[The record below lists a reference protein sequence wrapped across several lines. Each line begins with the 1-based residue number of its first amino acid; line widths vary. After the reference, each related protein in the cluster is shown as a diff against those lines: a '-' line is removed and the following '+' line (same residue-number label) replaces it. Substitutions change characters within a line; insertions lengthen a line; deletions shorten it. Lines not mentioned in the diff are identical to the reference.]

1 MSAAPG
7 HPGLDATWTSS
18 AKHGVGTA
26 MADTSRVWFTLSHGI
41 LNEIYFPRMDV
52 ANTRDAQLL
61 IVSRDGQFWE
71 EKRDLIHEVQYIHP
85 DAPAYKLI
93 NTDPQGRFRITK
105 RIVTWPEG
113 DALLTHVRFEV
124 LQGARSDYRV
134 FFLLAPHI
142 KNQGGHNNA
151 ALIDLRGRQAVMA
164 WRGDAALC
172 IGSTV
177 PFVRRS
183 VGFVGY
189 SDGWTQLH
197 GTRELIEYTEALDGN
212 VALTAELD
220 LTSDEQ
226 TLAVA
231 FGGTREEA
239 QFTAELALLH
249 NYYHI
254 EQDYIAGWS
263 AYMDSLPGLVPHD
276 HPHAHLQRV
285 SAFVLKT
292 HHGKLFPGGIIAS
305 LSIPW
310 GNAAGDGNMGGYH
323 LVWPRDMVEA
333 AQAFLALGD
342 ITSAR
347 QSLFFLMATQQANGS
362 WPQNFW
368 LDGQPYWKGSQLD
381 ETAFPI
387 LLAYRLEQMDAMR
400 TGEDLYPM
408 VRRALAYI
416 CQTGPVTEQD
426 RWEEDSGYSPS
437 TLAITISALI
447 VGAELARRRGDNDVA
462 AYCEMLADYWQG
474 RIDKWTFT
482 EHGQVDPRF
491 PCHYIRIHTQAPRSP
506 DGRVDHGFVPI
517 KNMPPGAPNLYPEE
531 AVIDGGFL
539 ELVRYGLK
547 AADDPHIT
555 QSVAAYD
562 AILKQE
568 LPYGPLWHRYN
579 HDGYGEQEDGSP
591 FQGHGRG
598 RLWPL
603 LAGERGHYAIALGQ
617 SPEPYLAAMEG
628 SASIG
633 GLLPEQVWDSADIPE
648 RELFLGRPSG
658 SAMPLVW
665 AHAEYIK
672 LVRSA
677 MDGHVFE
684 LPELVHTRYIQRPHD
699 ARHSGMLFWQFNH
712 KRLHWHAGDQLLR
725 IAVPRPGVLVYTT
738 DEWAHVLNAE
748 LHDAHVG
755 MYYHDIALHGLTAVE
770 FTFYWSTEQR
780 WEGMNYRM
788 ERSEGVAP
796 ARSGCQ

>member
-1 MSAAPG
+1 MADAPG
-7 HPGLDATWTSS
+7 RPGLDATWTSS

-26 MADTSRVWFTLSHGI
+26 LEDTSRVWFTLSHGI

-61 IVSRDGQFWE
+61 IVSRDGAFWE
-71 EKRDLIHEVQYIHP
+71 EKRDLIHEVAYIHP
-85 DAPAYKLI
+85 NAPAYRLT
-93 NTDPQGRFRITK
+93 NTEPSGRFRITK

-113 DALLTHVRFEV
+113 DALLSHVHFEV
-124 LQGARSDYRV
+124 LKGNRSDYRV

-151 ALIDLRGRQAVMA
+151 ALIDLRGRQALMA
-164 WRGDAALC
+164 WRDDAALC
-172 IGSTV
+172 ISSNV
-177 PFVRRS
+177 PFLRRS
-183 VGFVGY
+183 VGFVGA

-197 GTRELIEYTEALDGN
+197 GNRELIEYSQALDGN
-212 VALTAELD
+212 VALCAELD
-220 LTSDEQ
+220 VRASEQ

-249 NYYHI
+249 NYYNI
-254 EQDYIAGWS
+254 EQDYVASWS
-263 AYMDSLPGLVPHD
+263 AYMDRLPGLVPHD

-342 ITSAR
+342 IASAR
-347 QSLFFLMATQQANGS
+347 QSLFFLMATQQADGS

-387 LLAYRLEQMDAMR
+387 LLAYRLEQMDAMHA
-400 TGEDLYPM
+400 GEDIYPM
-408 VRRALAYI
+408 VHKALAYI
-416 CQTGPVTEQD
+416 CQTGPITQQD
-426 RWEEDSGYSPS
+426 RWEEDGGYSPS
-437 TLAITISALI
+437 TLAITIGALV
-447 VGAELARRRGDNDVA
+447 VGAELARRRGDHDVA
-462 AYCEMLADYWQG
+462 LYCEQLADYWQG

-482 EHGQVDPRF
+482 QHGQVDPRF

-506 DGRVDHGFVPI
+506 DGRMDHGFVPI

-539 ELVRYGLK
+539 ELVRYGVK
-547 AADDPHIT
+547 AADDPHIVK
-555 QSVAAYD
+555 SVTAYD

-568 LPYGPLWHRYN
+568 LLYGPLWHRYN
-579 HDGYGEQEDGSP
+579 HDGYGEEADGSP
-591 FQGHGRG
+591 FQGHGHG

-603 LAGERGHYAIALGQ
+603 LAGERGHYALALSQ
-617 SPEPYLAAMEG
+617 SAEIYLGAMEG
-628 SASIG
+628 AASIG

-648 RELFLGRPSG
+648 RELFLGQPSG

-672 LVRSA
+672 LLRSA

-684 LPELVHTRYIQRPHD
+684 LPELVHTRYVETSEDRIEPTIV
-699 ARHSGMLFWQFNH
+699 FWQFNH
-712 KRLHWHAGDQLLR
+712 KRLHWHEGDRTLR
-725 IAVPRPGVLVYTT
+725 ITVNKPGIVVYTT
-738 DEWAHVLNAE
+738 DNWQHPQNSPLQDSR
-748 LHDAHVG
+748 LG
-755 MYYHDIALHGLTAVE
+755 MHYLDIALTDIDSVE
-770 FTFYWSTEQR
+770 FTMYWTDERQ
-780 WEGMNYRM
+780 WEGANFRI
-788 ERSEGVAP
+788 EFRSSQSP
-796 ARSGCQ
+796 